1 MTSGTTRLNRW
12 QAADPFDAL
21 SWALSLK
28 NRRAARALLEKRTAL
43 TWVEASGYA
52 PLTLGWAPDLL
63 AMILDRVP
71 EGEEELFCLHTFPCP
86 GDGREMIVESSLLTA
101 AAALDDLAA
110 VELLLARGNCE
121 LNEHELYRALY
132 LSPHFHELC
141 RIRSSTCAVHLA
153 WLALQDGPVR
163 ENGSRSFNILEFAS
177 PLSAAIYCGAR
188 RCALR
193 LLPEAG
199 GELDLSVRWALTRTE
214 FPENGTYRATVE
226 AVTAELGVD
235 LAELLDPEDFRD
247 RSQPLF
253 RECLRRHGDRVNPGM
268 IQCLLEQGKQED
280 WAREALRCVDPL
292 LLSGVLLDLTRRGGW
307 VSKNRRVDFKD
318 VQYILYQPGLEL
330 VLDRNAV
337 PPKADSK
344 ELLAYLDRA
353 QVVGELPE
361 GELSGL
367 AVNLLDHI
375 LMLTAGT
382 PRAGLTALTAS
393 IGVKA
398 LTILTEEDPRL
409 VREYLL
415 GEAER
420 LRIRQDACAVV
431 NFLLSLMGIQWEV
444 NYEL

>member
-1 MTSGTTRLNRW
+1 MTCGTTRLNRW
-12 QAADPFDAL
+12 QAASPFDAL

-28 NRRAARALLEKRTAL
+28 NRRAARALLEKRAAL
-43 TWVEASGYA
+43 TWLEASRYA

-121 LNEHELYRALY
+121 LNEHELYKALY
-132 LSPHFHELC
+132 LSPHSHEYG
-141 RIRSSTCAVHLA
+141 RIRSNIQLVNLA

-163 ENGSRSFNILEFAS
+163 ENGPRSFSYLEHAG

-214 FPENGTYRATVE
+214 FPENEAYRATVE

-235 LAELLDPEDFRD
+235 LAELLDPGDFRD
-247 RSQPLF
+247 RRQPLF
-253 RECLRRHGDRVNPGM
+253 RECLKRHGGQAGPAM
-268 IQCLLEQGKQED
+268 IQCLLDQGREKE

-292 LLSGVLLDLTRRGGW
+292 LLSGVLLDLARRGGRLSTNCH
-307 VSKNRRVDFKD
+307 VSFKD

-337 PPKADSK
+337 PPEADTK

-382 PRAGLTALTAS
+382 PRAGLTALTSS

-398 LTILTEEDPRL
+398 LTILAQENPKL

-415 GEAER
+415 GKAER

-444 NYEL
+444 DYEL

>member
-1 MTSGTTRLNRW
+1 MTCGTTRLNRW
-12 QAADPFDAL
+12 QAAGPFDAL

-28 NRRAARALLEKRTAL
+28 NRRAARALLEKRTAF
-43 TWVEASGYA
+43 TWLEASEYA

-63 AMILDRVP
+63 SLILDRVP
-71 EGEEELFCLHTFPCP
+71 EGEEELFCLHTFPRP
-86 GDGREMIVESSLLTA
+86 GDGWEMIVESSLLTA

-121 LNEHELYRALY
+121 LNEHELYRTLY

-141 RIRSSTCAVHLA
+141 RICSSTRVVQLA

-163 ENGSRSFNILEFAS
+163 ENGSCSFSTLEFAG
-177 PLSAAIYCGAR
+177 PLSAAIFCGAR

-193 LLPEAG
+193 LLREVR
-199 GELDLSVRWALTRTE
+199 GELSLSVRWALIRGK
-214 FPENGTYRATVE
+214 FPGDEAYRAAVE
-226 AVTAELGVD
+226 AVTAELGAD
-235 LAELLDPEDFRD
+235 LAELLDPSEFRD

-253 RECLRRHGDRVNPGM
+253 RECLRHHGGRANPAM
-268 IQCLLEQGKQED
+268 IQCLLDQGREKD

-307 VSKNRRVDFKD
+307 LSTNVHVSFKD
-318 VQYILYQPGLEL
+318 IRYILYQPGLEL

-337 PPKADSK
+337 PPEADAK

-353 QVVGELPE
+353 RVVGEIPE

-375 LMLTAGT
+375 LMLTAKT

-398 LTILTEEDPRL
+398 LTILTQEDPRL

-415 GEAER
+415 GEAEK
-420 LRIRQDACAVV
+420 LGIRQDAGAVV
-431 NFLLSLMGIQWEV
+431 NLLTSLMGIQWEV
-444 NYEL
+444 DYEL